1 MSTHSNLDR
10 ESFQQLL
17 ASAFAVQESQMD
29 SQSLSLIVEAQQLI
43 TRGDLDVDGAMHR
56 IVDSARN
63 VANATGVAIG
73 LLKGDRLVYRAGS
86 GSAATYIG
94 RQVAA
99 SLTVSTGTKA
109 SREILRVE
117 NTQTDTRIEAAICRQ
132 FGAKSLLILPIYHD
146 RAVAGVL
153 EVLFCEAHNFQGR
166 EVRTYRLMAELVGEA
181 MSHAARLAQGE
192 KPTTE
197 PPTIPRAMEHIT
209 PQREKLPND
218 GAIYFYQPRWP
229 AVAGRGESPVLGQPA
244 VLATVIQR
252 AKRVPWHKVRW
263 NVALAAVVTVF
274 AIALWVAY
282 SGRGP
287 ASPLGSPAL
296 ERSTLIEKQVR
307 FQAAK
312 AMPGSARGASAVRP
326 LPVPGK
332 EVQPAKTGLRRVRVG
347 ENEVDYVGEDVTIRY
362 FTSKPAPRR
371 RVRESQ
377 VAYFGDD
384 VTVYYFRPKPAV
396 MPPVGRV
403 AQPVGRAWPEPAQ
416 SVSQKPAQERE

>member
-1 MSTHSNLDR
+1 MSTHSSLDR

-29 SQSLSLIVEAQQLI
+29 TQSLSLIVEAQQSI

-73 LLKGDRLVYRAGS
+73 LLKGDRLIYRAGS

-94 RQVAA
+94 RQVGA
-99 SLTVSTGTKA
+99 SLTVSTDTKA

-117 NTQTDTRIEAAICRQ
+117 NSETDTRIEAAICRQ

-153 EVLFCEAHNFQGR
+153 EVLFSEAHNFQGR
-166 EVRTYRLMAELVGEA
+166 EVRTYRLMAELIGEA
-181 MSHAARLAQGE
+181 MSHAAQREQGKLKTE
-192 KPTTE
+192 SPTL
-197 PPTIPRAMEHIT
+197 PRAIEQIA
-209 PQREKLPND
+209 PPREKFPND
-218 GAIYFYQPRWP
+218 GAGTPNPANKRAIYQPRWTP
-229 AVAGRGESPVLGQPA
+229 VAGRGELSVLRQPA
-244 VLATVIQR
+244 VLATMIQR

-263 NVALAAVVTVF
+263 NLALAAVVTVF
-274 AIALWVAY
+274 AITCWIAY
-282 SGRGP
+282 RGRP
-287 ASPLGSPAL
+287 ASPLASPAL
-296 ERSTLIEKQVR
+296 ERSTPIEEQVR

-312 AMPGSARGASAVRP
+312 AMPASA
-326 LPVPGK
+326 K
-332 EVQPAKTGLRRVRVG
+332 EVRPAKTPLRRVRVG

-371 RVRESQ
+371 RVGESQ
-377 VAYFGDD
+377 VAYIGDD
-384 VTVYYFRPKPAV
+384 VTVHYFRPKPAV
-396 MPPVGRV
+396 MPPVGRA
-403 AQPVGRAWPEPAQ
+403 AQPVGSAWTEPAQ
-416 SVSQKPAQERE
+416 SVSQKPAKARE

>member
-1 MSTHSNLDR
+1 MSTHSSLDR

-29 SQSLSLIVEAQQLI
+29 TQSLSLIVDAQQLI

-56 IVDSARN
+56 IVDSARK

-94 RQVAA
+94 RQVGA
-99 SLTVSTGTKA
+99 SLTVSTDTKA

-117 NTQTDTRIEAAICRQ
+117 NSETDTRIEAAICRQ
-132 FGAKSLLILPIYHD
+132 FGAKSLLILPIYHG

-153 EVLFCEAHNFQGR
+153 EVLFSEAHNFQGR
-166 EVRTYRLMAELVGEA
+166 EVRTYRLMAELIGEA
-181 MSHAARLAQGE
+181 MSQAAQLEQG
-192 KPTTE
+192 KKLTTE
-197 PPTIPRAMEHIT
+197 PPTTARAIEHIA
-209 PQREKLPND
+209 PPREKSPND
-218 GAIYFYQPRWP
+218 GAGMPNPANRRAIYQPRWTP
-229 AVAGRGESPVLGQPA
+229 VAGRGELSVLRQPA
-244 VLATVIQR
+244 VLATMIQR

-274 AIALWVAY
+274 AIACWIAY
-282 SGRGP
+282 RGRGP
-287 ASPLGSPAL
+287 ASPLASPGL
-296 ERSTLIEKQVR
+296 ERSTPIEEQVR

-312 AMPGSARGASAVRP
+312 AMPASA
-326 LPVPGK
+326 K
-332 EVQPAKTGLRRVRVG
+332 EVRPAKTPLRRVRVG

-371 RVRESQ
+371 RVGESQ
-377 VAYFGDD
+377 VAYIGDD
-384 VTVYYFRPKPAV
+384 VTVHYFRPKPAV

-403 AQPVGRAWPEPAQ
+403 AQPVGSAWPEPAQ
-416 SVSQKPAQERE
+416 SVSQKPAKARE